1 MSSTTRTWLLHLY
14 RIGTG
19 LIGIILLIV
28 LARTIPWSET
38 GISLAFFALVSLIIK
53 RAGFHIA
60 PGVTH
65 SLVGIVDA
73 AVLLIFGAP
82 AGAFVATASCLA
94 YLLLHAWRH
103 QTAETRAEM
112 LEIALFSSG
121 LKALI
126 ALGAGTIYGWAGG
139 RTLIEIDS
147 RDIWPLL
154 ALFVTWFSLD
164 HLGWSISE
172 FIHGGLEQ
180 VVTFLRT
187 VWSTS
192 LLVEFFPLW
201 TTVIIVFVYS
211 QGNMFV
217 FWLLVAGLVAVA
229 LVVQQSSD
237 MWARLQSR
245 LTELTALSEIG
256 RAIVNAQLDEDDLCE
271 LIYEQASDIVD
282 TSWFHLGLF
291 NGQDYQLKISI
302 QEDVRQPA
310 QRFEG
315 AASEGI
321 VGWMRHSRLPLLVHD
336 FKREMT
342 SLPARPSYN
351 SARPPRSGVYV
362 PLVAGDKVIGTLSI
376 QSAKPSAFT
385 ENHLRLL
392 SVIGNQAA
400 MAIEKERMYQL
411 EQHRARQ
418 LALIE
423 SVGRK
428 VTSILDL
435 DMLFD
440 QVVRLVQDTFGYYH
454 VGILSMT
461 PGSNKVQFEAGTAG
475 HLLRAG
481 FQIPLGEGIVG
492 WAAEHGEP
500 LLVNDVQSD
509 ARFIPDQDLSAT
521 RAELAVPLM
530 VEERVL
536 GVLDVQSDIKGAFD
550 DDDLFI
556 LQTLASQVAIAVE
569 DARLYAAQQEDAWM
583 TTALLQVAE
592 ATSRLSNLS
601 DVLST
606 VVRLTP
612 ILTGVDRCGILMWD
626 KTMQAFVPAHAYG
639 INEAQYARF
648 ITLQLAERDVPALV
662 QACQNREP
670 LLLSGETIEAAL
682 PSSVIETFD
691 LQNLLVLP
699 LLARGEALGA
709 MIVDYIET
717 NAPFTARKIDMIAGI
732 ANQAA
737 VAIENAQLY
746 AAQQEEVYVS
756 TALLQVAEAV
766 RSLTELDDILGT
778 IVRIAPIL
786 IGVEQC
792 AILIRSDDTFSLAQS
807 FGFDDPRAQELADVL
822 SSGDSQL
829 AQVLFEGRPALS
841 AQSESGLHAFG
852 DDVALVTDK
861 VAVLALPL
869 IAKGNVLGAM
879 VVDYANGAYPSGI
892 PVHFIDRWFNIL
904 NGIADQTAIAIEN
917 TQLYRQEAERQR
929 LQRELEVAREIQA
942 SFLPKAYPSLP
953 GWQIDAFWQSASQ
966 VGGDFYDMFMLPDG
980 RLGLV
985 IADVADKGVPAAL
998 FMALSRT
1005 LIRVVAQDI
1014 PDPTEA
1020 LTRTN
1025 DLIISDTNSDL
1036 FVTVFYAILAPQSGE
1051 IVYANGGHNP
1061 PLLARL
1067 NGEMESLRARGI
1079 VLGIVSPIHLE
1090 ERRTRLEPGD
1100 LLVMYTDG
1108 VTDAI
1113 NEHEEEF
1120 GAGRLADI
1128 VEQVRDRAPD
1138 QVIAEIYE
1146 RVTAFVGNVPQF
1158 DDFTL
1163 VALKRAE

>member
-1 MSSTTRTWLLHLY
+1 MSSVTRTWLLHLY
-14 RIGTG
+14 RIGAGLTG
-19 LIGIILLIV
+19 IVLLII

-38 GISLAFFALVSLIIK
+38 GLTLALFALLSLFVK

-73 AVLLIFGAP
+73 AVLLIFGPP

-94 YLLLHAWRH
+94 YLLLHTLRH
-103 QTAETRAEM
+103 QTAATRGEM

-126 ALGAGTIYGWAGG
+126 ALIAGAIYGWAGG
-139 RTLIEIDS
+139 RALVEIDV

-154 ALFVTWFSLD
+154 ALFAAWFALD
-164 HLGWSISE
+164 HLGWSLAE
-172 FIHGGLEQ
+172 FIHGGVKQ
-180 VVTFLRT
+180 VWIFLRT

-201 TTVIIVFVYS
+201 TSVIIVFVYN
-211 QGNMFV
+211 QGNMLV
-217 FWLLVAGLVAVA
+217 FWLLVAGLLAVA
-229 LVVQQSSD
+229 LVVQRLSD
-237 MWARLQSR
+237 MWEHLQGR
-245 LTELTALSEIG
+245 LTELTALSEVG

-291 NGQDYQLKISI
+291 DGEDYQLKISI
-302 QEDVRQPA
+302 QEDARQPA
-310 QRFEG
+310 QQFEG
-315 AASEGI
+315 AAVEGI
-321 VGWMRHSRLPLLVHD
+321 VGWMRQSRLPLLVRD
-336 FKREMT
+336 FKREMD

-362 PLVAGDKVIGTLSI
+362 PLIAGDKAIGTLSI
-376 QSAKPSAFT
+376 QSARPSAFT

-400 MAIEKERMYQL
+400 MAIEKERMYQR

-428 VTSILDL
+428 VTSIIELDT
-435 DMLFD
+435 LFD

-454 VGILSMT
+454 VSILSMT
-461 PGSNKVQFEAGTAG
+461 SDNKVQFEAGTAG
-475 HLLRAG
+475 HLSRAG
-481 FQIPLGEGIVG
+481 LLIPLGEGIVG
-492 WAAEHGEP
+492 WVAEHGEP

-509 ARFIPDQDLSAT
+509 ARFIPDQDLSET
-521 RAELAVPLM
+521 RAELSVPLM

-536 GVLDVQSDIKGAFD
+536 GVLDVQSNLKDAFD

-569 DARLYAAQQEDAWM
+569 DARLYTAQQEDAWM

-592 ATSRLSNLS
+592 ATSRLSNLN

-612 ILTGVDRCGILMWD
+612 ILTGVDRCAILMWD
-626 KTMQAFVPAHAYG
+626 KVTRAFAPAQVYG
-639 INEAQYARF
+639 IDEAQYTNF
-648 ITLQLAERDVPALV
+648 ITMQLAERDVPALV
-662 QACQNREP
+662 QACQNQEP
-670 LLLSGETIEAAL
+670 LLLSGEAIEAAL
-682 PSSVIETFD
+682 PGAIIETFALD
-691 LQNLLVLP
+691 NLLVLP
-699 LLARGEALGA
+699 LIARGEALGA
-709 MIVDYIET
+709 MIVDYVET
-717 NAPFTARKIDMIAGI
+717 SAPFTARKIDMITGI

-792 AILIRSDDTFSLAQS
+792 AILICSINGFSLVQS
-807 FGFDDPRAQELADVL
+807 FGLEPPQAQALADMFLTPGSELVQTLLAGRPVL
-822 SSGDSQL
+822 SAADTPDPPVL
-829 AQVLFEGRPALS
+829 ANDLVLVDCNL
-841 AQSESGLHAFG
+841 
-852 DDVALVTDK
+852 
-861 VAVLALPL
+861 AVLALPL
-869 IAKGNVLGAM
+869 IAKGNVLGAL
-879 VVDYANGAYPSGI
+879 VVDYTDVLHPSGI
-892 PVHFIDRWFNIL
+892 PIHFVERWFNIL
-904 NGIADQTAIAIEN
+904 SGIADQTAIAIEN

-942 SFLPKAYPSLP
+942 SFMPQTYPALP

-966 VGGDFYDMFMLPDG
+966 VGGDFYDMFVLPDG

-1014 PDPTEA
+1014 PSPTEA
-1020 LTRTN
+1020 LMRTN
-1025 DLIISDTNSDL
+1025 ELIISDTSSDL
-1036 FVTVFYAILAPQSGE
+1036 FVTVFYAILDPHSGE

-1061 PLLARL
+1061 PLLARCD
-1067 NGEMESLRARGI
+1067 GELESLRARGI

-1090 ERRTRLEPGD
+1090 EKRTHLAPGD

-1108 VTDAI
+1108 ITDAI

-1120 GAGRLADI
+1120 GAGQLAVI
-1128 VEQVRDRAPD
+1128 VEQARDCAPD
-1138 QVIAEIYE
+1138 RIIAEIYA
-1146 RVTAFVGNVPQF
+1146 RVTDFAGSMPQF

>member
-1 MSSTTRTWLLHLY
+1 MSSTTRAWLLHLY
-14 RIGTG
+14 RIGIG
-19 LIGIILLIV
+19 LSGIVLLII
-28 LARTIPWSET
+28 LARTIPWAEA
-38 GISLAFFALVSLIIK
+38 GISLALFTLFSLIIK

-65 SLVGIVDA
+65 SLVGVVDA

-82 AGAFVATASCLA
+82 AGALVATASCLA
-94 YLLLHAWRH
+94 YLLLRTWRH
-103 QTAETRAEM
+103 QTSATRTEM

-126 ALGAGTIYGWAGG
+126 ALGAGAIYHWAGG
-139 RTLIEIDS
+139 SVLAEINS

-154 ALFVTWFSLD
+154 ALFVVWFAFD
-164 HLGWSISE
+164 HLGWGISE

-180 VVTFLRT
+180 VWAFLRT

-201 TTVIIVFVYS
+201 ATVIIVFVYH

-217 FWLLVAGLVAVA
+217 FWLLAAGLVAVS
-229 LVVQQSSD
+229 LVVQRLSD
-237 MWARLQSR
+237 MWERLQDR

-256 RAIVNAQLDEDDLCE
+256 RAIVSAQLDEDDLCE
-271 LIYEQASDIVD
+271 LIYEQASNIVD
-282 TSWFHLGLF
+282 TSSFHLGLF
-291 NGQDYQLKISI
+291 DGPNYELKISI
-302 QEDVRQPA
+302 QEDVRQQA

-315 AASEGI
+315 VADEGI
-321 VGWMRHSRLPLLVHD
+321 IGWMRRSRLPLLVRD
-336 FKREMT
+336 FEREMI

-351 SARPPRSGVYV
+351 SERPPRSGVYV
-362 PLVAGDKVIGTLSI
+362 PLIAGDKAIGTLSI
-376 QSAKPSAFT
+376 QSAKPAAFT
-385 ENHLRLL
+385 QDHLRLL

-411 EQHRARQ
+411 EQRRARQ

-435 DMLFD
+435 DALFS
-440 QVVRLVQDTFGYYH
+440 QVVRLVQETFGYYH
-454 VGILSMT
+454 VSILST
-461 PGSNKVQFEAGTAG
+461 ATDSDEVRFEAGTAE
-475 HLLRAG
+475 HLLRADLR
-481 FQIPLGEGIVG
+481 IPLGQGIVG
-492 WAAEHGEP
+492 WVAEQGEP

-509 ARFIPDQDLSAT
+509 ARFIHDQNLSDT

-536 GVLDVQSDIKGAFD
+536 GVLDVQSDVHGAFD
-550 DDDLFI
+550 EDDLFI

-569 DARLYAAQQEDAWM
+569 DARLYVAQQEDAWM

-612 ILTGVDRCGILMWD
+612 ILTGVDRCGILLWD
-626 KTMQAFVPAHAYG
+626 KTTRTFVPTQAYG
-639 INEAQYARF
+639 IDEAHHTRF
-648 ITLQLAERDVPALV
+648 VTLQLAEQNVPALV
-662 QACQNREP
+662 QACQRQEP
-670 LLLSGETIEAAL
+670 VLLSGEAIKAAL
-682 PSSVIETFD
+682 PRSMIEAFD
-691 LQNLLVLP
+691 LENLLVLP
-699 LLARGEALGA
+699 LLARGETLGA
-709 MIVDYIET
+709 MVVDYVET
-717 NAPFTARKIDMIAGI
+717 NAPFTARKVDMIAGI

-737 VAIENAQLY
+737 IAIENAQLY
-746 AAQQEEVYVS
+746 AVQQEEVYVS

-766 RSLTELDDILGT
+766 RSLTELDDILST

-792 AILIRSDDTFSLAQS
+792 AILIRSADAFSLVQS
-807 FGFDDPRAQELADVL
+807 FGLDDLEAQDLADAFLNLNSELV
-822 SSGDSQL
+822 
-829 AQVLFEGRPALS
+829 QVLLKGRPALS
-841 AQSESGLHAFG
+841 TQTGSDIYALG
-852 DDVALVTDK
+852 DNVTLVTDDL
-861 VAVLALPL
+861 AVLALPL
-869 IAKGNVLGAM
+869 IAKGNVLGVMA
-879 VVDYANGAYPSGI
+879 VDYVGI
-892 PVHFIDRWFNIL
+892 PIHFVDRWLNIL

-917 TQLYRQEAERQR
+917 TRLYRQEAERQR
-929 LQRELEVAREIQA
+929 LQRELQVAREIQA
-942 SFLPKAYPSLP
+942 SFLPQTYPLLP
-953 GWQIDAFWQSASQ
+953 GWEMDAFWQSASQ

-1014 PDPTEA
+1014 LNPTEA
-1020 LTRTN
+1020 LVRTN
-1025 DLIISDTNSDL
+1025 DLIISDTHSDL
-1036 FVTVFYAILAPQSGE
+1036 FVTVFYVILDPQSGE

-1061 PLLARL
+1061 PLLVRRS
-1067 NGEMESLRARGI
+1067 GEVESLRARGI

-1090 ERRTRLEPGD
+1090 EKRMRLEPGD
-1100 LLVMYTDG
+1100 LLLMYTDG
-1108 VTDAI
+1108 ITDAI
-1113 NEHEEEF
+1113 NENEEEF
-1120 GAGRLADI
+1120 GTGHLADI
-1128 VEQVRDRAPD
+1128 VKQLRDRTPD
-1138 QVIAEIYE
+1138 QVIAEIYD
-1146 RVTAFVGNVPQF
+1146 RVMAFAGDMPQF

-1163 VALKRAE
+1163 VVLKRAS